1 MEVEGARA
9 STERLYQQ
17 VVGRLAAWTGRGDVT
32 GDGGAAACGELARRV
47 ADGDLAWSSAK
58 QYASAVRWALR
69 RAGSGTERFDG
80 GWAALRAGVPRGR
93 RRGARRRR
101 TRIATSVVEAVRG
114 LATARGRPSSRA
126 AAALFEAGL
135 VMGLRPCEWAAARWA
150 DKSRTR
156 LVVRNAKAAERVM
169 EHGPFAGRLWR
180 RANGAER
187 VLVLTDEA
195 VAQGVQGVVDG
206 AMAAERACPWARRR
220 SSIWR
225 AFKSLVRGARSRG
238 LIEARHRDLTLYS
251 ARHQF
256 AADMKR
262 SARVERG
269 EVAAA
274 MGHVAV
280 RTAVSGYGRRVMG
293 RSLAPLIRPDAASVG
308 AVVSLRLPR
317 ALGQARAVGA
327 APTAGPGGP

>member
-1 MEVEGARA
+1 MTGARS
-9 STERLYQQ
+9 STEALYRQ
-17 VVGRLAAWTGRGDVT
+17 VIGRLATRTRRGDVT
-32 GDGGAAACGELARRV
+32 GDGGVAACGELGRRV
-47 ADGDLAWSSAK
+47 ASGEVAWSTAK

-69 RAGSGTERFDG
+69 QAGTGTELFDR
-80 GWAALRAGVPRGR
+80 GWAALRARAPRGR
-93 RRGARRRR
+93 RVRAGRR
-101 TRIATSVVEAVRG
+101 TRITTSVVDAVQE
-114 LATARGRPSSRA
+114 LAAARSRPASTA

-150 DKSRTR
+150 DKGRTR
-156 LVVRNAKAAERVM
+156 LVVRNAKAAEQVM

-195 VAQGVQGVVDG
+195 VRQGVQDVVDG
-206 AMAAERACPWARRR
+206 AMASERSYPWSRRR
-220 SSIWR
+220 TSIWR

-238 LIEARHRDLTLYS
+238 LIEAHHRDLTLYS

-262 SARVERG
+262 SARVEQG

-280 RTAVSGYGRRVMG
+280 RTAVGGYGRRIMG
-293 RSLAPLIRPDAASVG
+293 RSLAPLVRADAASLS
-308 AVVSLRLPR
+308 AVLSRRLPR
-317 ALGQARAVGA
+317 ALGRGRFVPTPVPVGQ
-327 APTAGPGGP
+327 PGGP